1 MRSLGID
8 VGVGKGHDLVLLD
21 ERREPLRVVGR
32 AGLEDVR
39 AAIVDGRPDIVAID
53 APPAWAAT
61 GRSRLTENELARLN
75 IHAFRTPAPEHAGGP
90 QFEWMRAGMRVYDV
104 AAELGY
110 PRHRAG
116 AVRCTSI
123 EVFPHATATVLTG
136 CLPPEGVRKRAW
148 RERVLRQQGV
158 RVQELGTA
166 DLVDAAL
173 AALTGLLALDG
184 HRSALGDPIEGAIV
198 LPVRVPAPRYRRGT
212 LADDGSDRLFR
223 ACACGEPGCEATVRA
238 PREFAPGHDAKRKS
252 RLWREARE
260 GTAALEELRRRG
272 WRLPSE
278 MS

>member
-1 MRSLGID
+1 VRALGID

-21 ERREPLRVVGR
+21 DRRAPMRVVGR
-32 AGLEDVR
+32 AGLDEVR
-39 AAIVDGRPDIVAID
+39 AAIVEGKPDVVAID
-53 APPAWAAT
+53 APPAWAAS

-75 IHAFRTPAPEHAGGP
+75 IHAFRTPAPEHAEGR
-90 QFEWMRAGMRVYDV
+90 QFDWMRAGMEVYRV

-116 AVRCTSI
+116 SVRCTTI
-123 EVFPHATATVLTG
+123 EVFPHATAAVLVG
-136 CLPPEGVRKRAW
+136 CLPPEGVPKRRW
-148 RERVLRQQGV
+148 RERILREQRV
-158 RVQELGTA
+158 RLGDLATA
-166 DLVDAAL
+166 D
-173 AALTGLLALDG
+173 LTGLLALDG
-184 HRSALGDPIEGAIV
+184 HLSALGDPREGTIV
-198 LPVRVPAPRYRRGT
+198 LPIRVPAPRYRRGT

-223 ACACGEPGCEATVRA
+223 ACACGEPGCAATVRA